1 MEIATLT
8 VLLLTMV
15 ISFLRLVISIDEHY
29 QKRHTESEIAWLE
42 GR

>member
-8 VLLLTMV
+8 VLLLTMI
-15 ISFLRLVISIDEHY
+15 ISFRRLLISIDEYY

-42 GR
+42 GK